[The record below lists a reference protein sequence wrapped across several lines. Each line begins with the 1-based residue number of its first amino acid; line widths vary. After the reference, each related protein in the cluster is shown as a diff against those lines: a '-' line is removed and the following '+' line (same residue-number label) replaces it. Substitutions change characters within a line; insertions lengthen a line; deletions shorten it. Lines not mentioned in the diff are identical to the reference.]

1 MKKLIITI
9 TCGLVLS
16 GLAAQNAPLTLAQAL
31 DTALANRVELKA
43 QSLEM
48 RIAEAQ
54 DAKIR
59 ASWMPQLTANGDFRY
74 NPVLQQS
81 AIPIGQFGGI
91 NPPSDETRL
100 VAFGTPFQNSVSLN
114 AEQKIFD
121 ADKKVDRQLNA
132 VGLEQQRNTLEQRRI
147 DVRYAVTE
155 AYYAALF
162 QKEKVALATQKR
174 ARERVNLDNSKERF
188 QNGVLLQNDYDR
200 VSLDL
205 SNAELELKKA
215 ELDFQLSLDDLQ
227 YQMHSNTPI
236 TALADD
242 LRTLKQAFPDTM
254 ADRSAERPEI
264 RAEEIERRRN
274 ALEVD
279 KAGARLKPELSAY
292 GNYTLLALDA
302 DLTDYSNLGVR
313 AALPIYDGKQAR
325 LDAEEYRLR
334 QQINDANLERLRA
347 DVAHEIKTARKSLAQ
362 ARLSLEESQRN
373 IDLARRIYE
382 TDQFRFRQGVLLQND
397 LKTAELSLQTAENNY
412 LGVVYDYLVA
422 ALNYRKAVGGWE

>member
-1 MKKLIITI
+1 
-9 TCGLVLS
+9 
-16 GLAAQNAPLTLAQAL
+16 
-31 DTALANRVELKA
+31 
-43 QSLEM
+43 
-48 RIAEAQ
+48 
-54 DAKIR
+54 
-59 ASWMPQLTANGDFRY
+59 
-74 NPVLQQS
+74 
-81 AIPIGQFGGI
+81 
-91 NPPSDETRL
+91 
-100 VAFGTPFQNSVSLN
+100 
-114 AEQKIFD
+114 
-121 ADKKVDRQLNA
+121 
-132 VGLEQQRNTLEQRRI
+132 
-147 DVRYAVTE
+147 
-155 AYYAALF
+155 
-162 QKEKVALATQKR
+162 
-174 ARERVNLDNSKERF
+174 
-188 QNGVLLQNDYDR
+188 
-200 VSLDL
+200 
-205 SNAELELKKA
+205 
-215 ELDFQLSLDDLQ
+215 
-227 YQMHSNTPI
+227 MHSNTPI

-264 RAEEIERRRN
+264 RAEEIERQRN

-422 ALNYRKAVGGWE
+422 ALNYRKAIGGWE